1 MIPFLRAK
9 KNKKIR
15 TSDFSPEG
23 GAESATGDS
32 PPLQSGMAD
41 PSELVQ
47 LADLE
52 LRVQILVDGLYKGL
66 HRSPFHG
73 FSAEFM
79 EYRPYAEGEDTKHVD
94 WKLYARTDRYSVRK
108 YEEETNLRCYLL
120 MDRSRSMNFGS
131 RGYTKRQF
139 ADTLAGS
146 IAWTLD
152 SQGDSTGWISYD
164 SEIIDWAPAQRK
176 PGWKRKLLTLI
187 QNGKSG
193 EGSHTPPPFQS
204 MGELTRG
211 RSLLALFSDFLTPL
225 DTIESELEWF
235 AVQGKEIFVFHIM
248 DPVELDF
255 PWDSDMLIQDLE
267 TGATLPI
274 RPESARK
281 EYLDRLNNHLETLK
295 AICRKLGIRY
305 TLLRTDESLEIS
317 LREFF
322 HARREMRSRK
332 PRRSRGNLG

>member
-9 KNKKIR
+9 KDKQIR
-15 TSDFSPEG
+15 TSGVS
-23 GAESATGDS
+23 AEDSAKSSGNKTA
-32 PPLQSGMAD
+32 PLQNGVVD
-41 PSELVQ
+41 PSELVR
-47 LADLE
+47 LTDLE

-94 WKLYARTDRYSVRK
+94 WKLVARTDRYSVRK

-131 RGYTKRQF
+131 TGYTKRQY

-152 SQGDSTGWISYD
+152 GQGDSTGWIAYD

-211 RSLLALFSDFLTPL
+211 RALLALFSDFLTPL

-255 PWDSDMLIQDLE
+255 PWDSDMLVQDLE
-267 TGATLPI
+267 TGTTMPI
-274 RPESARK
+274 RPETARNQ
-281 EYLDRLNNHLETLK
+281 YLERLNTHLETLRG
-295 AICRKLGIRY
+295 ICRRLGIRY
-305 TLLRTDESLEIS
+305 TLLRTDESLETS

-322 HARREMRSRK
+322 HVRREMKSRK